1 MINKKKI
8 LLIEKKIGYSF
19 KDKDLLINSLLHPSY
34 IKDKKIFKKKISYNF
49 ERLEFLGDRVLGLGV
64 SSLIFEKFDEMNEG
78 DLSKKLSYLVQK
90 NFLYTISSQ
99 LNLNSFLKFSYKK
112 QNSKLNISILADTV
126 EAVIGAIYLDGGFKP
141 SVKFIDYFWGPHFD
155 VEASNQQDPKT
166 KLQEISQQKYKKLPD
181 YKLIKKTGPSHSPI
195 FTISLEVL
203 NLKEIKATG
212 NSKREAEKNAAYK
225 ALKLLN
231 EKKIN

>member
-90 NFLYTISSQ
+90 NFLYKISTELS
-99 LNLNSFLKFSYKK
+99 LSDSLKFPSKK
-112 QNSKLNISILADTV
+112 NNEKMNISILADGV
-126 EAVIGAIYLDGGFKP
+126 ESLIGAIYIDGGFKE
-141 SVKFIDYFWGPHFD
+141 SIKFVKKIWGPHLD
-155 VEASNQQDPKT
+155 IKASNIQDPKT
-166 KLQEISQQKYKKLPD
+166 HLQEISQQKFKKLPV
-181 YKLIKKTGPSHSPI
+181 YKMLKKEGPSHSPL
-195 FTISLEVL
+195 FTVSLKAL
-203 NLKEIKATG
+203 NLKIIKTTG
-212 NSKREAEKNAAYK
+212 SSIREAEKNVAEI
-225 ALKLLN
+225 ALKLYN
-231 EKKIN
+231 DKKNS

>member
-90 NFLYTISSQ
+90 NFLYKISTELS
-99 LNLNSFLKFSYKK
+99 LSDSLKFPSKK
-112 QNSKLNISILADTV
+112 NNEKMNISILADGV
-126 EAVIGAIYLDGGFKP
+126 ESLIGAIYIDGGFKE
-141 SVKFIDYFWGPHFD
+141 SIKF
-155 VEASNQQDPKT
+155 S
-166 KLQEISQQKYKKLPD
+166 
-181 YKLIKKTGPSHSPI
+181 
-195 FTISLEVL
+195 
-203 NLKEIKATG
+203 
-212 NSKREAEKNAAYK
+212 
-225 ALKLLN
+225 
-231 EKKIN
+231 

>member
-90 NFLYTISSQ
+90 NFLYKISTELS
-99 LNLNSFLKFSYKK
+99 LSDSLKFPSKK
-112 QNSKLNISILADTV
+112 NNEKMNISILADGV
-126 EAVIGAIYLDGGFKP
+126 ESLIGAIYIDGGFKE
-141 SVKFIDYFWGPHFD
+141 SIKFVKKIWGPHLNIK
-155 VEASNQQDPKT
+155 ASNIQDSKT
-166 KLQEISQQKYKKLPD
+166 HLQEISQQKFKRLPVYKML
-181 YKLIKKTGPSHSPI
+181 KKEGPSHSPL
-195 FTISLEVL
+195 FTVSLKAL
-203 NLKEIKATG
+203 NLKIIKTTG
-212 NSKREAEKNAAYK
+212 SSIREAEKNVAEI
-225 ALKLLN
+225 ALKLYN
-231 EKKIN
+231 DKKNS